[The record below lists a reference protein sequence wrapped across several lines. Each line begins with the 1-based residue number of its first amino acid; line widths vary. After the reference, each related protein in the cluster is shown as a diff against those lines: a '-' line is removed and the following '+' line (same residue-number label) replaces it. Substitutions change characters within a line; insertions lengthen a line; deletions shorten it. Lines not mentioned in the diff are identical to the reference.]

1 MRKTVTL
8 SIIAALALCIIF
20 GSPARI
26 YASSK
31 PNLSAKTACIYC
43 VDDDTFIYKKSINKK
58 ICQASTT
65 KLMTAVLLM
74 ESGKINSNVKVSANA
89 AYSYGG
95 NRMIKTGDIYTAK
108 DLLYAMMLASDSD
121 STVAIAEMVGGY
133 EKRFVTKMNA
143 KARKLGMT
151 NTHYVNVHGWDARNH
166 YSTAADT
173 ARITA
178 YAYKYSQIRK
188 TWSVKNKTIRSLKYK
203 NSWALN
209 STDLIIGYTKSFKG
223 GKTGTTN
230 AAGFCFTGVY
240 EYKGKTYVTVVFGCP
255 TETDRWKDTKALH
268 SYIKQTWKKW
278 NRGTAKNRSLICMAL

>member
-1 MRKTVTL
+1 MRKTITL
-8 SIIAALALCIIF
+8 SIIAALVLCIIF
-20 GSPARI
+20 GSPAST
-26 YASSK
+26 YAASK
-31 PNLSAKTACIYC
+31 PILSAKTACIYC
-43 VDDDTFIYKKSINKK
+43 VDDDTFIYRKSMNKK
-58 ICQASTT
+58 IHQASTT

-74 ESGKINSNVKVSANA
+74 ESGKINSKVRVSSNA

-95 NRMIKTGDIYTAK
+95 NRRIKTGDIYTAK
-108 DLLYAMMLASDSD
+108 ALLYAMMLASDSD
-121 STVAIAEMVGGY
+121 STVAISEKVGGS
-133 EKRFVTKMNA
+133 ENKFVKKMNA

-188 TWSVKNKTIRSLKYK
+188 TWSVKNKTIRSLKYG
-203 NSWALN
+203 NSWTLQ
-209 STDLIIGYTKSFKG
+209 STDKIVGYTGNFKG

-230 AAGFCFTGVY
+230 AAGYCFTGVY

-255 TETDRWKDTKALH
+255 SEADRWKDTKTLY
-268 SYIKQTWKKW
+268 SYIKQKRKK
-278 NRGTAKNRSLICMAL
+278 